1 MALTDKLTTL
11 GNAIR
16 VKTGGTEPLTLDQM
30 AIEIQSLSVGD
41 GGTLTV
47 NTLAGVTVTVSKDD
61 KTFTKTADTEGTAVF
76 KKLETGI
83 WTVTISDGEQ
93 TSSKTVSITADYS
106 LPMSFYHVYGIS
118 RDITLPSPEW
128 AREDDAVGFTAS
140 ASVGTVTVGHS
151 DFDDCYPWNGIVRET
166 FDTGDVMVKI
176 PKFWFK
182 RYLDGNIE
190 HIKIADK
197 PIDGFTL
204 HPAFNH
210 ANVESD
216 YLYVGAYRNS
226 VVSNKAYSKSGQT
239 PYAKYESFSSRSTH
253 RYICTRKGTGWHL
266 FDIAALSAIQMLIL
280 VEFANYDVQA
290 VIGSG
295 YVSGSSTPSVLTGV
309 CDTVA
314 NLTGAPSGSD
324 GMTEVVW
331 RGIEGLW
338 GYYFQSLDGIHY
350 YNGKYYICNDP
361 SKYDERNNSTYDAS
375 AFTEL
380 SYMMNNHSNVTNYN
394 SNYQRIKT
402 VGVDSG
408 NNSHVMMPTEIDRQ
422 GSTSEY
428 ITDII
433 NFYGPAVDMNFGGD
447 YSIRGRAG
455 LFALDCNYNNYTNRT
470 SRLIYIPPKEAD

>member
-47 NTLAGVTVTVSKDD
+47 STLAGVTVTVSKDD
-61 KTFTKTADTEGTAVF
+61 KTFTEIANAEGIAVF

-128 AREDDAVGFTAS
+128 AREDDAVGFTAT
-140 ASVGTVTVGHS
+140 ASVGTTIIGHS
-151 DFDDCYPWNGIVRET
+151 DFDECYPWNGIVRET

-197 PIDGFTL
+197 PLEGFTL

-210 ANVESD
+210 ANIESECI
-216 YLYVGAYRNS
+216 YVGAYRNY
-226 VVSNKAYSKSGQT
+226 VAYNIAYSMPNKT
-239 PYAKYESFSSRSTH
+239 PYCYHSDFSSRSQH
-253 RYICTRKGTGWHL
+253 RYVCRAKGANWHL

-280 VEFANYDVQA
+280 VEFANNDVQVA
-290 VIGSG
+290 IGSG
-295 YVSGSSTPSVLTGV
+295 WVNGSSTPNGVTGQ

-314 NLTGAPSGSD
+314 NLTGVPAGA
-324 GMTEVVW
+324 GNLEVVW

-338 GYYFQSLDGIHY
+338 GYYFQSVDGIHY
-350 YNGKYYICNDP
+350 YNGKYYVCNDP
-361 SKYDERNNSTYDAS
+361 SKYDERNNYTYDAS

-380 SYMMNNHSNVTNYN
+380 SYTLKDYSSVNNSFDRYIV
-394 SNYQRIKT
+394 S
-402 VGVDSG
+402 VGVDTG
-408 NNSHVMMPTEIDRQ
+408 NNSHVMMPTEASTT

-428 ITDII
+428 LCDSS
-433 NFYGPAVDMNFGGD
+433 NFYHQAPDMNFGGD
-447 YSIRGRAG
+447 YSNRGRAG
-455 LFALDCNYNNYTNRT
+455 IFALDCNYNNYSDRN
-470 SRLIYIPPKEAD
+470 SRLLYIPVKEVG